1 VAASPATVSAVIVTY
16 KEVELTLEAIASL
29 EAQTVPV
36 HEIVVVDN
44 DPEHSV
50 CESVRAAHP
59 NVSLLN
65 EDNVG
70 YAPACNRAAAVIS
83 GEWVFFL
90 NPDAAA
96 APDCLARL
104 LAVAAEHP
112 AAGIVTPQ
120 ILFPDGR
127 TINAGE
133 NQIHLT
139 GIAWCGRYEE
149 PVEDAPPRDVLI
161 TTGAAMLVRA
171 ELYRMLDGYCDEFF
185 LFYEDPDICWR
196 AWLVGSEVWYVP
208 RAHVLHHYSFGT
220 STSKWFYLERHR
232 LLSVLTNYS
241 WPTLLVL
248 APLLLATEAALLLV
262 ATREGWRKEKVRA
275 YRSVWG
281 MRGWMRGRRRRL
293 AKMRVRSDGELI
305 GRFQTTV
312 DSTQIQSDLA
322 RRVAPLLA
330 LYGKLAVATVRT
342 IGRLP

>member
-1 VAASPATVSAVIVTY
+1 
-16 KEVELTLEAIASL
+16 
-29 EAQTVPV
+29 V
-36 HEIVVVDN
+36 HEIIVVDN
-44 DPEHSV
+44 DPAHSIR
-50 CESVRAAHP
+50 EPLRLAHP
-59 NVSLLN
+59 DVRLLHERN
-65 EDNVG
+65 IG
-70 YAPACNRAAAVIS
+70 YAPACNRAAATAS
-83 GEWVFFL
+83 GDWLFFL

-96 APDCLARL
+96 SGDCLATL
-104 LAVAAEHP
+104 LAVASEHP
-112 AAGIVTPQ
+112 GAGIVTPQ
-120 ILFPDGR
+120 ILFPDGE

-133 NQIHLT
+133 NKIHLT
-139 GIAWCGRYEE
+139 GIAWCGSYEE

-171 ELYRMLDGYCDEFF
+171 DLYRTLDGYCDEFF

-208 RAHVLHHYSFGT
+208 RAHVHHHYSFGT
-220 STSKWFYLERHR
+220 SSSKWFYLERHR

-262 ATREGWRKEKVRA
+262 ATREGWRKEKLRA

-293 AKMRVRSDGELI
+293 TQMRVRSDGELI

-312 DSTQIQSDLA
+312 DSKQVQSDLA

-330 LYGKLAVATVRT
+330 LYGMLAVATVRT

>member
-1 VAASPATVSAVIVTY
+1 MAAPATPSVSAVIVTY
-16 KEVELTLEAIASL
+16 KEVELTLEAVASL
-29 EAQTVPV
+29 KAQSAPL

-44 DPEHSV
+44 DRAHSV
-50 CESVRAAHP
+50 RDPMRAAHP
-59 NVSLLN
+59 DVRLLN

-70 YAPACNRAAAVIS
+70 YARACNRAAAVTTGDWI
-83 GEWVFFL
+83 FFL

-96 APDCLARL
+96 APDCLAAL

-120 ILFPDGR
+120 VLFADGR

-133 NQIHLT
+133 NRIHLT

-171 ELYRMLDGYCDEFF
+171 DLYRRLDGYCDEFF

-196 AWLVGSEVWYVP
+196 AWLVGAEVWYVP
-208 RAHVLHHYSFGT
+208 RALVHHHYSFGT
-220 STSKWFYLERHR
+220 NSEKWFYLERHR
-232 LLSVLTNYS
+232 LLSVLTNYA

-248 APLLLATEAALLLV
+248 GPLLLATEAALLVV
-262 ATREGWRKEKVRA
+262 AGREGWRAEKLRA
-275 YRSVWG
+275 YRSVWE
-281 MRGWMRGRRRRL
+281 MRGWIRRRRTQM
-293 AKMRVRSDGELI
+293 AGMRVRSDAELI
-305 GRFQTTV
+305 GRFETTV
-312 DSTQIQSDLA
+312 SSPQLQSDIA

-330 LYGKLAVATVRT
+330 AYGAGAGALVRA
-342 IGRLP
+342 IGR